1 MSYMAV
7 GSRQIL
13 FSDAAAPSGHSTA
26 NEITAIQDNS
36 VAEIPST
43 MPPEGQ
49 NRPVNSSE
57 AETQIDLL
65 A

>member
-26 NEITAIQDNS
+26 NEITAVQDNS
-36 VAEIPST
+36 VAEVPSSV
-43 MPPEGQ
+43 PPEGQ
-49 NRPVNSSE
+49 NRPINSAESE
-57 AETQIDLL
+57 SQIDIL